1 MDCRMAQAPRRRAS
15 VAMGSCPPVCKLGAA
30 TGASA
35 AVGLLYW
42 SVHGLYAVQKGLWRC
57 LILIFVPS
65 TFTLIIDDGEKLR
78 VDLHR
83 AIAGWAIYKGITV
96 IPEARLRALE
106 RWCNGD
112 ASQRADGRAQPSA
125 LRTNLPSTR
134 DADDAPPPPPTSY
147 NKSLRHANKEDA
159 LRLLE
164 QVVSRT
170 ARRSCIRRAAVDSEA
185 TGRRPAPRV
194 FWKVRRGAQLRGRR
208 RR

>member
-1 MDCRMAQAPRRRAS
+1 MPIDWGCLCLVALPSCRAHAVALCCYAMDCRMAQAASSRERRDGCPAS
-15 VAMGSCPPVCKLGAA
+15 TKMVGAA

-112 ASQRADGRAQPSA
+112 ASQRADGRAQPGA

-134 DADDAPPPPPTSY
+134 DADDAPPPPRPGGGA
-147 NKSLRHANKEDA
+147 SLRPSKKEDA
-159 LRLLE
+159 LRL
-164 QVVSRT
+164 
-170 ARRSCIRRAAVDSEA
+170 
-185 TGRRPAPRV
+185 
-194 FWKVRRGAQLRGRR
+194 
-208 RR
+208 

>member
-1 MDCRMAQAPRRRAS
+1 MAQAPRRRAS

-147 NKSLRHANKEDA
+147 NKSLRPSKKEDA
-159 LRLLE
+159 LRLQQ
-164 QVVSRT
+164 QVVPRT
-170 ARRSCIRRAAVDSEA
+170 ARGFGARRASVHRKA

-194 FWKVRRGAQLRGRR
+194 FWEVCRRTELRGRR